1 MKETTLLGH
10 YETMKFDKRRGPYR
24 DGLKTMFSLGFAEE
38 DFLHHFPAFVGH
50 LTLARFLALYEAYKM
65 TLGVSGHIAEVG
77 VFKGA
82 GTLLFAKLA
91 QIFEPHS
98 LTLVHGF
105 DWFRGI
111 EPTAEEKH
119 IPKGHA
125 RESKERLLELIKC
138 QGLNNIVHI
147 HDLDVTRDL
156 DTFFE
161 ENAYMQF
168 KLVFLDIGTYE
179 ASRASIKNF
188 WPRLTVGGIMVFD
201 EYNHELSPGET
212 RAVKDLLSN
221 VKLETFPFAWMPTA
235 YVVKRADWRSARGLQ
250 GSHLEA
256 EDSA

>member
-1 MKETTLLGH
+1 MPEGTARVRF
-10 YETMKFDKRRGPYR
+10 ETMKFDHRRSAYYA
-24 DGLKTMFSLGFAEE
+24 GLEKIFSLGFSSE
-38 DFLHHFPAFVGH
+38 DYLHYFPAFVGH
-50 LTLARFLALYEAYKM
+50 QTLARSLALYEAYKM
-65 TLGVSGHIAEVG
+65 TLGVAGHIAEIG

-82 GTLLFAKLA
+82 GTLLFAKLT
-91 QIFEPHS
+91 QIFEPES

-111 EPTAEEKH
+111 EPTDEEKH
-119 IPKGHA
+119 IRKGHA
-125 RESKERLLELIKC
+125 KESKERLLELIKC

-147 HDLDVTRDL
+147 HDLDVTREL
-156 DTFFE
+156 DTFFD

-179 ASRASIKNF
+179 ASSASIKHF

-201 EYNHELSPGET
+201 EYSHELSPGQT
-212 RAVKDLLSN
+212 RAVKDLLTN

-235 YVVKRADWRSARGLQ
+235 YAVKRTDQRSAKGIQ
-250 GSHLEA
+250 GSQLEA